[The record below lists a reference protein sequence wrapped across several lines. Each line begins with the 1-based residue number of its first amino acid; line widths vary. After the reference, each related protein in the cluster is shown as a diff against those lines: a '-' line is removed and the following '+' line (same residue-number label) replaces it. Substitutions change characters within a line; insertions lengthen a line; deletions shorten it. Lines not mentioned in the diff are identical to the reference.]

1 MFYVFNL
8 SFRDKDSEDQYFF
21 SIISDI
27 IPDKKL
33 KEVTITAISKCH
45 EFLRSFFDSAEILL
59 RELIRFKKLYLFFIK
74 YYQNK
79 RKLYPKKSGT
89 DESIKLKSIIISIY
103 ICYYIRLNDAKKDA
117 ILKLD

>member
-8 SFRDKDSEDQYFF
+8 SFRDKDSEDQYIF

-45 EFLRSFFDSAEILL
+45 EFLRSFFVSAEILL
-59 RELIRFKKLYLFFIK
+59 SDLIKFKKLYLFFIK

-79 RKLYPKKSGT
+79 KN
-89 DESIKLKSIIISIY
+89 Y
-103 ICYYIRLNDAKKDA
+103 IQKN
-117 ILKLD
+117 